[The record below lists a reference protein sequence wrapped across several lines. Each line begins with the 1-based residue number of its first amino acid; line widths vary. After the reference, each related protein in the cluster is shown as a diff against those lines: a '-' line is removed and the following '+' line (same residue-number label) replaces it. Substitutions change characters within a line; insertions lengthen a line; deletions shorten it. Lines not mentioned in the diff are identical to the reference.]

1 MSSTSIIRAS
11 LALVVTLVVTLA
23 GCNGSPDAD
32 AYGNFEADEVVVS
45 AETQGR
51 ILQLNAI
58 EGLTLEAGATVGLV
72 DTTQLALERTQ
83 VIAQRSALAL
93 QQREVSQQRSALEAQ
108 LEIAQRA
115 KERTDRLFAS
125 GAATS
130 TQRDQVE
137 RDVRVLTAQAAAS
150 RASEGRVAAE
160 AGALEARLAAV
171 RDRLARASL
180 TNPIHGTVLAQYARA
195 GEMIAPGQPL
205 YRVANLDTLTLRAYV
220 DGTQLASVALGA
232 VVQVHVDG
240 ADGLTAL
247 RGIVSWVSPR
257 SEFTPTPVQTRNERA
272 ELVYAV
278 KIRVPNPDGAL
289 KIGMPGDVTFSTVA
303 ASETP

>member
-11 LALVVTLVVTLA
+11 LALILTLA
-23 GCNGSPDAD
+23 GCKSSPDAD

-51 ILQLNAI
+51 ILRLDAI
-58 EGLTLEAGATVGLV
+58 EGQTLEAGATVGLV

-83 VIAQRSALAL
+83 VVAQRGALAL
-93 QQREVSQQRSALEAQ
+93 QQREVSQQRSALDVQ

-160 AGALEARLAAV
+160 ASALDARLAAV
-171 RDRLARASL
+171 RDRLSRASL
-180 TNPIHGTVLAQYARA
+180 TNPIHGTVLAQYARV

-232 VVQVHVDG
+232 AVQVHVDG
-240 ADGLTAL
+240 AEGLTAL

-278 KIRVPNPDGAL
+278 KIRVPNLDGAL
-289 KIGMPGDVTFSTVA
+289 KIGMPGDVTFGAIA
-303 ASETP
+303 AAETP

>member
-1 MSSTSIIRAS
+1 MSSSSILRAS
-11 LALVVTLVVTLA
+11 FVLLLALV
-23 GCNGSPDAD
+23 GCNGSADAD

-51 ILQLNAI
+51 ILRLDAI
-58 EGLTLEAGATVGLV
+58 EGQTLDAGASVGLV
-72 DTTQLALERTQ
+72 DTTQLALEQTQ
-83 VIAQRSALAL
+83 LTAQRGAIAL
-93 QQREVSQQRSALEAQ
+93 QQREVAQQRAALDVQ

-160 AGALEARLAAV
+160 AAALEAGLAAV
-171 RDRLARASL
+171 RDRLSRASL
-180 TNPIHGTVLAQYARA
+180 TNPLRGTVLAQYARA

-205 YRVANLDTLTLRAYV
+205 YRIANLDTLTLRAYV

-232 VVQVHVDG
+232 AVEVHVDG
-240 ADGLTAL
+240 AEGLTAL
-247 RGIVSWVSPR
+247 RGIVGWVSPR
-257 SEFTPTPVQTRNERA
+257 AEFTPTPVQTRNERA

-289 KIGMPGDVTFSTVA
+289 KVGMPGDVTFGTIA
-303 ASETP
+303 AAEIP

>member
-1 MSSTSIIRAS
+1 MSSSLILRAS
-11 LALVVTLVVTLA
+11 LALALSIGVA
-23 GCNGSPDAD
+23 ACHGDADAD

-51 ILQLNAI
+51 ILRLDAI
-58 EGLTLEAGATVGLV
+58 EGQVLDVGASVGLV
-72 DTTQLALERTQ
+72 DTTQLALEQTQ
-83 VIAQRSALAL
+83 LIAQRGAIVL
-93 QQREVSQQRSALEAQ
+93 QQREVSQQRSALDVQ

-160 AGALEARLAAV
+160 AAALDARLAAV
-171 RDRLARASL
+171 RDRLSRASL
-180 TNPIHGTVLAQYARA
+180 TNPIRGTVLAQYARA

-205 YRVANLDTLTLRAYV
+205 YRIANLDTLTLRAYV

-232 VVQVHVDG
+232 AVEVHVDG
-240 ADGLTAL
+240 AEGLTAL
-247 RGIVSWVSPR
+247 RGIVGWVSPR

-278 KIRVPNPDGAL
+278 KIRVANSDGAL
-289 KIGMPGDVTFSTVA
+289 KVGMPGDVTFGTIA
-303 ASETP
+303 AAEIP

>member
-1 MSSTSIIRAS
+1 MSSSSILRATIALS
-11 LALVVTLVVTLA
+11 LVLVFT
-23 GCNGSPDAD
+23 GCNRTADAD

-51 ILQLNAI
+51 ILRIDAI
-58 EGLTLEAGATVGLV
+58 EGQILEAGAPVGLV
-72 DTTQLALERTQ
+72 DTTQLALEQTQ
-83 VIAQRSALAL
+83 IVAQRGAIAL
-93 QQREVSQQRSALEAQ
+93 QQREVAQQRAALDVQ

-115 KERTDRLFAS
+115 KERTDRLFSS

-150 RASEGRVAAE
+150 RASEGRVASE
-160 AGALEARLAAV
+160 AAALDARLAAV

-180 TNPIHGTVLAQYARA
+180 TNPIRGTVLAQYARA

-205 YRVANLDTLTLRAYV
+205 YRIANLDTLTLRAYV
-220 DGTQLASVALGA
+220 DGTQLALVSLGA
-232 VVQVHVDG
+232 AVEVHVDG

-247 RGIVSWVSPR
+247 RGIVGWVSPR

-289 KIGMPGDVTFSTVA
+289 KIGMPGDVTFGTIA
-303 ASETP
+303 AAEIP

>member
-1 MSSTSIIRAS
+1 MSMSSMLRA
-11 LALVVTLVVTLA
+11 ALVPVLFLA
-23 GCNGSPDAD
+23 ACNGAPDAD
-32 AYGNFEADEVVVS
+32 AYGNFEADDVVVS

-51 ILQLNAI
+51 ILRLDAI
-58 EGLTLEAGATVGLV
+58 EGQTLEAGALVGLV

-83 VIAQRSALAL
+83 VTAQRGAVSL
-93 QQREVSQQRSALEAQ
+93 QQREVSQQRAALEVQ

-115 KERTDRLFAS
+115 KERTDRLFAA

-150 RASEGRVAAE
+150 RATEGRVAAE
-160 AGALEARLAAV
+160 AAALDARLAGIN
-171 RDRLARASL
+171 DRLARATL
-180 TNPIHGTVLAQYARA
+180 TNPLRGTVLAQYARA

-205 YRVANLDTLTLRAYV
+205 YRIADLDTLTLRAYV
-220 DGTQLASVALGA
+220 DGTQLASVTLGTA
-232 VVQVHVDG
+232 VEVRVDG
-240 ADGLTAL
+240 PDGLTAL
-247 RGIVSWVSPR
+247 RGTVSWVSPR

-278 KIRVPNPDGAL
+278 KIRVANPDGAL
-289 KIGMPGDVTFSTVA
+289 KVGMPGDVTFGSIVA
-303 ASETP
+303 ADIP

>member
-1 MSSTSIIRAS
+1 MSPSSILSATRALTLS
-11 LALVVTLVVTLA
+11 LVFAACTGDA
-23 GCNGSPDAD
+23 DAD

-51 ILQLNAI
+51 ILRLDAI
-58 EGLTLEAGATVGLV
+58 EGQLLDAGASVGLV
-72 DTTQLALERTQ
+72 DTTQLALEQTQ
-83 VIAQRSALAL
+83 LIAQRGAVAL
-93 QQREVSQQRSALEAQ
+93 QQREVAQQRAALDVQ

-150 RASEGRVAAE
+150 RATEGRVAAE
-160 AGALEARLAAV
+160 AAALDARLAAV
-171 RDRLARASL
+171 RDRLSRASL
-180 TNPIHGTVLAQYARA
+180 TNPIRGTVLAQYARA

-205 YRVANLDTLTLRAYV
+205 YRIANLDTLTLRAYV

-232 VVQVHVDG
+232 AVEVHVDG

-247 RGIVSWVSPR
+247 RGIVGWVSPR
-257 SEFTPTPVQTRNERA
+257 SEFTPTPVQTQNERA

-289 KIGMPGDVTFSTVA
+289 KVGMPGDVTFGTIA
-303 ASETP
+303 AAEIP